1 MKISIAVWGC
11 ISRLQKDVQ
20 GQDLIEYALMAG
32 CLAAACGFFMPSVA
46 AAIGTVFSQIGSNLT
61 NAASQG

>member
-1 MKISIAVWGC
+1 MKIYVAVWG
-11 ISRLQKDVQ
+11 SMRRLRADIQ

-46 AAIGTVFSQIGSNLT
+46 TAIGTVFSQIGSNLT